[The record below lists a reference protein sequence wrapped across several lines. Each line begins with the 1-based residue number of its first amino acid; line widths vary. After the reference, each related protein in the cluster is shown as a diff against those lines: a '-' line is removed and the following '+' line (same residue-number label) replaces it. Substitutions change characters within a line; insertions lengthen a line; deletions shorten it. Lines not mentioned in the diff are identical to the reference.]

1 MTKTVV
7 TPIEWQYKIARA
19 LHLQRL
25 QTTEILQ
32 TTLSMTCE
40 ALHAPQGCIVT
51 FSDDQSLHHAFLFGS
66 ERDAESA
73 RELWTKQINQGIIHF
88 ARRGSKLISVP
99 EVAQDPHWM
108 SLVSSHSMRQT
119 GAAVAVPLI
128 HDERNY
134 GVLALLHPEP
144 DGFSRR
150 AMELLQTIADVAAV
164 ALANAHLLEI
174 SHTREAGYRRLAERA
189 QSERVEQ
196 EQMERLRHDLSA
208 MTYHDLR
215 GLVQNVQSSLMGM
228 ERMLMRGDAAR
239 AADLMGI
246 ALTSSRQV
254 SRMVKGLL
262 DIERL
267 EQGMPILNRQ
277 ETGVGD
283 LIQEAIELLNPIA
296 FEARQTLSGTTDEDI
311 PRMIIDRDMIL
322 RVIMNLI
329 ENAIKHTPD
338 GGRIT
343 VRAIWQGDHL
353 LIRVTDTGNG
363 IEAAYLSEIFD
374 KYFRIKHAGAPNGVG
389 LGLAYCRLAVEA
401 HGGRIWAESGSGGDD
416 GRDGQ
421 GAAFAFTLPA
431 YQPDDEENETQ
442 GD

>member
-1 MTKTVV
+1 MTKTIV

-19 LHLQRL
+19 LHMQRL
-25 QTTEILQ
+25 QTTDILQ

-40 ALHAPQGCIVT
+40 ALNAPQGCIVT
-51 FSDDQSLHHAFLFGS
+51 FNDDHSLHHAFLFGS
-66 ERDAESA
+66 ERDAENA
-73 RELWTKQINQGIIHF
+73 RDLWTRQINQGIISF
-88 ARRGSKLISVP
+88 ARRGSKMISVP

-108 SLVSSHSMRQT
+108 SLVPSHAAPQPGS
-119 GAAVAVPLI
+119 AVAVPLL
-128 HDERNY
+128 HDDRLY
-134 GVLALLHPEP
+134 GVLSLLHPKP

-150 AMELLQTIADVAAV
+150 ALELLQAIADVAAV

-174 SHTREAGYRRLAERA
+174 SYTREAGYRRLAERA
-189 QSERVEQ
+189 QHERLEQ

-215 GLVQNVQSSLMGM
+215 GMVQNVQSSLMGM

-277 ETGVGD
+277 ETGIDD
-283 LIQEAIELLNPIA
+283 LIQEAIELLNPVA
-296 FEARQTLSGTTDEDI
+296 FDAQQTLFGTAEDDI

-343 VRAIWQGDHL
+343 IRATWQDDQL
-353 LIRVTDTGNG
+353 LVRVTDTGKG
-363 IEAAYLSEIFD
+363 IPEHYLGEIFD
-374 KYFRIKHAGAPNGVG
+374 KYFRIRHAGAPSGVG

-401 HGGRIWAESGSGGDD
+401 HGGRIWAESGTGGDD

-421 GAAFAFTLPA
+421 GATFAFTLPR
-431 YQPDDEENETQ
+431 YTPQDDEDDTA
-442 GD
+442 GG